1 MTWYNNEKGCV
12 FMNDVKIPYHVG
24 IIMDGNGRWATKRG
38 KKRSA
43 GHLEGSKTLEKL
55 ALHAIKKGVKILSVY
70 AFSTDNFK
78 RSKDEV
84 DYLMDLF
91 IIQFKNKMKKIEKE
105 GIKVVFSGRKS
116 PLRED
121 VLKAMDDIVKRTEN
135 NKNGI
140 LNICLNYGGQ
150 EEIVDASK
158 KLINAVINN
167 EINIEDIDKELF
179 YKYLY
184 QDLPPVDLLIRTSG
198 EYRISNFM
206 PYQITYSE
214 FYFTDVLFP
223 DFKEDEFDKAIDSF
237 NNRDRRFGNAK

>member
-1 MTWYNNEKGCV
+1 MKELIV
-12 FMNDVKIPYHVG
+12 PYHVG
-24 IIMDGNGRWATKRG
+24 IIMDGNGRWATNRG
-38 KKRSA
+38 EKRSM

-55 ALHAIKKGVKILSVY
+55 ALHAIKRGVKILSVY

-78 RSKDEV
+78 RSEEEV
-84 DYLMDLF
+84 NYLMDLF
-91 IIQFKNKMKKIEKE
+91 ILNFKRKMKKIESE
-105 GIKVVFSGRKS
+105 GIKVLFSGRRE

-121 VLKAMDDIVKRTEN
+121 VLKAMDNITKRTEN

-150 EEIVDASK
+150 EEIVDATK
-158 KLINAVINN
+158 KITEDVINN
-167 EINIEDIDKELF
+167 KLDINDLDKNLF

-223 DFKEDEFDKAIDSF
+223 DFKEDELDKAIECF

>member
-1 MTWYNNEKGCV
+1 M
-12 FMNDVKIPYHVG
+12 DDLKIPNHVA

-38 KKRSA
+38 KKRSM

-78 RSKDEV
+78 RSKEEV

-91 IIQFKNKMKKIEKE
+91 IMQFKNKMKKIQKE
-105 GIKVVFSGRKS
+105 GIKVVFSGRRH
-116 PLRED
+116 PLRDD
-121 VLKAMDDIVKRTEN
+121 VLEAMDEIVDNTKN
-135 NKNGI
+135 NQNGI

-158 KLINAVINN
+158 KMALDLLNKNIS
-167 EINIEDIDKELF
+167 IEDIDKVSF
-179 YKYLY
+179 SKYLY

-206 PYQITYSE
+206 PYQITYAE

-237 NNRDRRFGNAK
+237 NHRDRRFGNAK

>member
-1 MTWYNNEKGCV
+1 M
-12 FMNDVKIPYHVG
+12 DDLKIPNHVA
-24 IIMDGNGRWATKRG
+24 IIMDGNGRWATRRG
-38 KKRSA
+38 KKRSM

-55 ALHAIKKGVKILSVY
+55 ALHAIKKGVKVLSVY

-78 RSKDEV
+78 RSKEEV

-91 IIQFKNKMKKIEKE
+91 IKMFKNKMKKIEKE
-105 GIKVVFSGRKS
+105 GIKVVFSGRRH
-116 PLRED
+116 PLRDD
-121 VLKAMDDIVKRTEN
+121 VLEAMDEIVNNTKD

-158 KLINAVINN
+158 KFALDIINK
-167 EINIEDIDKELF
+167 NISMEDVDKVSF
-179 YKYLY
+179 NKYLY

-206 PYQITYSE
+206 PYQIAYAE
-214 FYFTDVLFP
+214 FYFADVLFP
-223 DFKEDEFDKAIDSF
+223 DFNEDEFDKAIDSF
-237 NNRDRRFGNAK
+237 NHRDRRFGNAK